1 MACTQADTDANKNS
15 FNIWVSD
22 GVGGGTCYTNIHPD
36 EKNVYLVM
44 ADTAEGEALINAIS
58 GGELSLTNAEFA
70 AASASLVELGV
81 QGDDYL
87 LTTLMDKIDIYR
99 TQGGLDRTNAPT
111 SSPSGAPSFSPSVS
125 LAPSKSNS
133 PSISTNPSISLQPS
147 EQPSISENPSMSS
160 EPSRYSS
167 TEPSLQPSD
176 NTDVPSSQPSTIPS
190 ISAIPSSQPS
200 SIPSLQP
207 SLSTEPTTDSTGTP
221 SATPSVSG
229 VPSLGPSVS
238 SQPSLAPSQI
248 SQVARTTT
256 DNVFNN
262 IANDPE
268 IAHII
273 LETQLTMKKGGV
285 LVCGSA
291 GEIESGK

>member
-1 MACTQADTDANKNS
+1 M
-15 FNIWVSD
+15 
-22 GVGGGTCYTNIHPD
+22 
-36 EKNVYLVM
+36 
-44 ADTAEGEALINAIS
+44 
-58 GGELSLTNAEFA
+58 
-70 AASASLVELGV
+70 
-81 QGDDYL
+81 
-87 LTTLMDKIDIYR
+87 
-99 TQGGLDRTNAPT
+99 
-111 SSPSGAPSFSPSVS
+111 
-125 LAPSKSNS
+125 
-133 PSISTNPSISLQPS
+133 
-147 EQPSISENPSMSS
+147 
-160 EPSRYSS
+160 
-167 TEPSLQPSD
+167 
-176 NTDVPSSQPSTIPS
+176 PSSQPSTIPS

-229 VPSLGPSVS
+229 VPSLVPSVS
-238 SQPSLAPSQI
+238 TQPSLAPSQI